1 MESWKQYIV
10 AGDQAF
16 QHCEN
21 RAAISCY
28 KQASACARQHLGCWY
43 DTQAVLSAL
52 VSSDLKVVEAQCRL
66 ECFEEAVETYS
77 SLSLELRK
85 FQCHVEPSNPIAVV
99 ITQAINRVKE
109 EFINLTKV
117 YAYDILSASKR
128 TPLLL
133 K

>member
-1 MESWKQYIV
+1 MENWQQYIV

-21 RAAISCY
+21 HVAISCY
-28 KQASACARQHLGCWY
+28 KQASACARQQLGCWY

-85 FQCHVEPSNPIAVV
+85 IQCHVEPSNPISVV

-117 YAYDILSASKR
+117 YAYDILSASR
-128 TPLLL
+128 CT
-133 K
+133 